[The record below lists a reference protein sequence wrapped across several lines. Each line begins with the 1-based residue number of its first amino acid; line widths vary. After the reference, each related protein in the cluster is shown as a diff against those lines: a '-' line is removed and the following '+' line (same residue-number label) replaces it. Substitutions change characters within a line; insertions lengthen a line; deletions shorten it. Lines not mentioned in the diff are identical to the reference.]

1 MKFIKATRE
10 TIMDSAKR
18 KSLNKELKND
28 LLEFLAT
35 GYEYAEVKDD
45 EHHYNN
51 NNDLRR
57 AIQGCIEYND
67 LPIAVFMFQGVTY
80 VQRLD

>member
-1 MKFIKATRE
+1 MKFTKTTKEAILEKNEKKIYNREIKQ
-10 TIMDSAKR
+10 
-18 KSLNKELKND
+18 D

-35 GYEYAEVKDD
+35 GYEYAQVEDD
-45 EHHYNN
+45 HYNN

-57 AIQGCIEYND
+57 AIQSCIEYND
-67 LPIAVFMFQGVTY
+67 LPIAVFMHQGITY